1 MLAVQSGIH
10 SLQRENVEIKGA
22 IASLLTTVEQAGFSI
37 VNGNTRRLGNR
48 PGTRVM
54 TTGLQEERLHAEGL
68 DVLVQ
73 AAAVGADGA
82 RGPEDALPMTN
93 ATLMPTPISLHNL

>member
-22 IASLLTTVEQAGFSI
+22 MASLSTTVERGFSI
-37 VNGNTRRLGNR
+37 VNGNIRRLGNR